1 MEVEDLLDSIRAVVG
16 SYLLVKVLL
25 LIECRL
31 DPLGESLLLLCT
43 WRSLWNIIKIIA
55 HLEGIFKRSESAVAG
70 VGKLWMVL
78 VHLVD
83 WTWSLINFW

>member
-43 WRSLWNIIKIIA
+43 WRSLWNIIKIVA